1 MSSPTVNPLS
11 ILTSP
16 LTFTGVSQFS
26 SDYQTILSHAQQVG
40 AIPIQ
45 MLQNQQ
51 ATILAQKQALVGL
64 TPFVSSLGQSLSNL
78 GIVASSQGLAASSS
92 DPSSVQV
99 TNTGASSPAAYTISS
114 IQSLASAASETS
126 VTGYADNSTAP
137 VSSTGTV
144 KLVVGAK
151 TYTITLT
158 PQTNNLNGLVQ
169 AINGLGAGVTANVL
183 TTGNGGNPNYLSI
196 SANATGA
203 TTLQLIDDPAGAAT
217 NLITS
222 NNQGTDAVFQ
232 FNGIPV
238 TRSTNTVNDL
248 VPGLSLQLM
257 RTTTGSVSLGLQT
270 DPSQL
275 SNALSSFIQTYNNLV
290 DQVKQQ
296 VGTSAGPLSGNLIV
310 TTIESDLRQLT
321 SYQGTGAVKSLSDLG
336 IRFDTT
342 GHMTFD
348 QNAFAS
354 LSSAQIA
361 GAFAFLGSASSGL
374 SSLAQTF
381 NQLSDPVSGMIVAQE
396 NGNDQIDSHLSDQIQ
411 TLTTRLNSSQAA
423 LQQQLAAAD
432 TLAASLESQQRI
444 LAGSIQSM
452 NFVAFGYQQNQS
464 SGSGG

>member
-1 MSSPTVNPLS
+1 MSSTTVNPLS

-26 SDYQTILSHAQQVG
+26 NDYQTILNHAQQVG

-51 ATILAQKQALVGL
+51 AAILAQKQALIGL

-78 GIVASSQGLAASSS
+78 GMVASSQGLAASSS

-144 KLVVGAK
+144 RLVVGTK
-151 TYTITLT
+151 TYEITLT

-183 TTGNGGNPNYLSI
+183 TTGNGSNPNYLSI
-196 SANATGA
+196 SANTTGA

-248 VPGLSLQLM
+248 VPGLSLQLLQ
-257 RTTTGSVSLGLQT
+257 TTTGPVSLGLQT

-275 SNALSSFIQTYNNLV
+275 SNALSSFIQNYNNLV

-296 VGTSAGPLSGNLIV
+296 VGTSAGPLSGNLII

-342 GHMTFD
+342 GHLTFD

-354 LSSAQIA
+354 LSSAQIT
-361 GAFAFLGSASSGL
+361 GAFTFLGSASSGL

-381 NQLSDPVSGMIVAQE
+381 NQLSDPVSGMIAAQE
-396 NGNDQIDSHLSDQIQ
+396 NGNDQINSHLSDQIQ
-411 TLTTRLNSSQAA
+411 TLTARLNRSQTA

-432 TLAASLESQQRI
+432 TLAASLESQQKI

-464 SGSGG
+464 GSGS